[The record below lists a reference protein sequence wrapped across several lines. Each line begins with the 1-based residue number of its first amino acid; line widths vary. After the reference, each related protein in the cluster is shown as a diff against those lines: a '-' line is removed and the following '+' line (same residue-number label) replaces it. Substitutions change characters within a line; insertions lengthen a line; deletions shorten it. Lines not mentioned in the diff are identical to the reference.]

1 MYGIIIS
8 FKRFNIFDGIIK
20 SPWASNH
27 GFEHFIDLFHSHSFY
42 RVFKNTIILS
52 FAQIIFT
59 FPAPIILALSLNEEK
74 DTIWK
79 RIVQTVSYLPHF
91 ISSVVICGIVFN
103 LLSTNGIINQIL
115 SALGQETI
123 QFLLRPEYFR
133 PIYIITDVWQKAG
146 WNSIIYIAALS
157 GVDMQLY
164 EAVELDGANRLQ
176 RILNIDIPAI
186 IPTAVVLLILNIGS
200 MISSLNGAGFEKVL
214 LLYNP
219 NTYETADIIATF
231 VYRRGIVGADFSFAT
246 AVGLFQSLIGF
257 FMIVTANKIAN
268 KLGDIS
274 LW

>member
-1 MYGIIIS
+1 M
-8 FKRFNIFDGIIK
+8 K

-52 FAQIIFT
+52 LSQIIFT
-59 FPAPIILALSLNEEK
+59 FPVPIVLALSLNEEK
-74 DTIWK
+74 DTPWK
-79 RIVQTVSYLPHF
+79 RAVQTVSYLPHF

-115 SALGQETI
+115 SVFGQEKI

-133 PIYIITDVWQKAG
+133 PIYIITDIWQKAG

-164 EAVELDGANRLQ
+164 EAAELDGANRWQ
-176 RILNIDIPAI
+176 RILNVDIPAI
-186 IPTAVVLLILNIGS
+186 IPTAVILFILNIGN

-257 FMIVTANKIAN
+257 FMIVSANKIAN
-268 KLGDIS
+268 KLSDIS